1 MMFLKKKK
9 IHFRNSESYVYYTN
23 LEFDN
28 VSKLSNN
35 VTLQCQLTAVISSMI
50 SQR

>member
-1 MMFLKKKK
+1 MMFLKKKKKK

-35 VTLQCQLTAVISSMI
+35 ATLQCQVNCSD
-50 SQR
+50 